1 MSIASEIERIQADR
15 DTIRTK
21 LVELG
26 LATSTSDLDALAEA
40 IEGIEDHGAA
50 TAVLDTSATS
60 FTIPAGYH
68 DGSGKVSV
76 TTETKSATPT
86 KSTQTISAS
95 SGKVLKSVSVAAIPS
110 AYQNVSSVTA
120 GAEDVLANKI
130 IVASDGKVV
139 TGTMPNN
146 GTVEK
151 NLDTTTIV
159 YDIPRGYHSGEGY
172 VKIDTEEK
180 SATPSTSSQSVTPS
194 SGKVLSKVTVNAIP
208 AQYKDVSGTDALA
221 VHVLDGKLFVS
232 EDSESRVGTM
242 PNRGEV
248 KKVLSA
254 ADTVWE
260 IPEGYHNGEGDV
272 QIITEERTVTPS
284 KSSQTITANE
294 GKVISKVTV
303 GAISSTWF
311 DVSGVT
317 AAAANVLS
325 GKYFVTAAGVKTQ
338 GTMANNGAISKTI
351 NALTT
356 TSASIPAGYT
366 SGGTVSLTA
375 DLETALKAI

>member
-1 MSIASEIERIQADR
+1 MSVAGELERLSGAR

-21 LVELG
+21 LVSMGIASSADTLDT
-26 LATSTSDLDALAEA
+26 LAEHIDEMAVHGADAVTLTTGSTSY
-40 IEGIEDHGAA
+40 
-50 TAVLDTSATS
+50 
-60 FTIPAGYH
+60 TIPAGYH
-68 DGSGKVSV
+68 GGEGTVSI

-95 SGKVLKSVSVAAIPS
+95 TGKVI
-110 AYQNVSSVTA
+110 
-120 GAEDVLANKI
+120 
-130 IVASDGKVV
+130 
-139 TGTMPNN
+139 
-146 GTVEK
+146 
-151 NLDTTTIV
+151 
-159 YDIPRGYHSGEGY
+159 
-172 VKIDTEEK
+172 
-180 SATPSTSSQSVTPS
+180 
-194 SGKVLSKVTVNAIP
+194 SKVTVNAIP
-208 AQYKDVSGTDALA
+208 AAYQNVSGVTAIAADVLATKVIVDSKGTVLTGTMPNNGEVKKILSAQDPVWEIPAGYHNGEGDVQVITEERDATPSEETQTITASEGKVISKVIVLPIPDAYKNVSGTDALA
-221 VHVLDGKLFVS
+221 VHVLAGKLFVS

-242 PNRGEV
+242 PNRGEI

-254 ADTVWE
+254 QDPVWE

-284 KSSQTITANE
+284 KSIQTITANE

-303 GAISSTWF
+303 GAINSTWF

-317 AAAANVLS
+317 AAAGNVLT
-325 GKYFVTAAGVKTQ
+325 GKYFVTSAGVKTQ
-338 GTMANNGAISKTI
+338 GTMANNGAIRKTI
-351 NALTT
+351 NALTA